1 MPSPS
6 PPSSSAAATPKEVRD
21 AVVLRFAGDSGD
33 GMMLAGM
40 RFAAA
45 AAQAGND
52 VHSLPLPPVEIR
64 APAGATAAVSA
75 YQVHFGGKRLFT
87 SGDKVDA
94 LVAMNP
100 ASLKLHL
107 PDVASGG
114 LLIVN
119 ADAFDAAEL
128 DRAGY
133 AASPLDNNSLADY
146 RVVPLAIHRLNR
158 EAVAPVKLLSP
169 READRSRNIFAL
181 GLACWFFDR
190 PLEPT
195 LSWIADKFAK
205 NRVVV
210 DANTRALHAG
220 FDYGKALA
228 LAPRQATVNAFSRPR
243 GKYRHVSGH
252 EALSLGLVAAAHQL
266 TKPLVFA
273 SFPMVPASELQQRLC
288 DLRGCGVQ
296 AVIAEDE
303 MAAAGMALGAA
314 FAGAIGVTV
323 TSGPGL
329 CLMGETLGLA
339 VVSEL
344 PLVVVDVMRAGAGNG
359 IPNASE
365 QGDLLQAMYGRN
377 GDSPVVVL
385 APTSPADG
393 FATALLAVRLAVQA
407 MTPVII
413 LTDMHLGLASEA
425 WRVPALGELPTP
437 PGVDREAPLWIVPGT
452 PGGEHRQSGL
462 EKDIANGRVTAD
474 PLNHERMVARRIA
487 KIDRLADEVPP
498 AEVVGPEA
506 GDVLLVGWG
515 SAAGAIRAA
524 VEECRSRGWK
534 VAGAV
539 VKSLHPLPR
548 NLESVLKKYRHI
560 VVVELNAGQLAIVLR
575 ARYAIDAATCNKTQ
589 GRPFTVD
596 DLLRCVQYHCG
607 GKPFG
612 LPE

>member
-1 MPSPS
+1 MPPSSPSPS
-6 PPSSSAAATPKEVRD
+6 AVKTLPQARD
-21 AVVLRFAGDSGD
+21 AVVLRFVGDSGD
-33 GMMLAGM
+33 GMMLAGI
-40 RFAAA
+40 RFAFAA
-45 AAQAGND
+45 GQAGND
-52 VHSLPLPPVEIR
+52 VQTLPLPPSEIR
-64 APAGATAAVSA
+64 APAGATAAVSG
-75 YQVHFGGKRLFT
+75 YQVHIGGKRLFT
-87 SGDKVDA
+87 PGDKVDA
-94 LVAMNP
+94 LIAMNP

-107 PDVASGG
+107 PDLANDG

-128 DRAGY
+128 DKAGY
-133 AASPLDNNSLADY
+133 TSNPLDNDSLAKY
-146 RVVPLAIHRLNR
+146 RVVAAAIHRLNR

-195 LSWIADKFAK
+195 LRWIKDKFAK
-205 NRVVV
+205 NPVVV

-220 FDYGKALA
+220 FEYGKALG
-228 LAPRQATVNAFSRPR
+228 LAPPPTTVKAIERPP
-243 GKYRHVSGH
+243 GKYRGVSGH
-252 EALSLGLVAAAHQL
+252 ESLSLGLVAAAYQL
-266 TKPLVFA
+266 KKPLVFA
-273 SFPMVPASELQQRLC
+273 SFPMAPAGELQQQLT

-296 AVIAEDE
+296 AVLAEDE

-344 PLVVVDVMRAGAGNG
+344 PFIVVDVMRAGAGNG

-377 GDSPVVVL
+377 GDSPLVVL

-393 FATALLAVRLAVQA
+393 FATAVLAVRLAVQA

-413 LTDMHLGLASEA
+413 LTDIHLGLASEA
-425 WRVPALGELPTP
+425 WRVPSLGDLAAAATGHEDSP
-437 PGVDREAPLWIVPGT
+437 PWIVPGT

-462 EKDIANGRVTAD
+462 EKDIASGRASSD
-474 PLNHERMVARRIA
+474 PRVHEKMAARRIA

-498 AEVVGPEA
+498 AEVIGPVS
-506 GDVLLVGWG
+506 GDVLIVGWG

-524 VEECRSRGWK
+524 VAECQSRKWS

-539 VKSLHPLPR
+539 VTSLHPLPR
-548 NLESVLKKYRHI
+548 NLEAVLKKYKR
-560 VVVELNAGQLAIVLR
+560 VLVAELNAGQLAAILR
-575 ARYAIDAATCNKTQ
+575 ARYGIAVEMCNKTQ
-589 GRPFTVD
+589 GRPFAVD
-596 DLLRCVQYHCG
+596 DLIQAVSSYSPRSAR
-607 GKPFG
+607 
-612 LPE
+612 